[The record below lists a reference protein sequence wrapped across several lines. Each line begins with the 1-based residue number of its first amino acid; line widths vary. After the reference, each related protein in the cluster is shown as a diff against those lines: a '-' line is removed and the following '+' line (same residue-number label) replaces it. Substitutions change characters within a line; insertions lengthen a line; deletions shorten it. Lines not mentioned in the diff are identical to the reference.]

1 MISPDGVQ
9 VYIGIGSVDMRKSI
23 DGLSLLVS
31 QQWSL
36 DVFTGHMFAFTNRRR
51 TVVKVLY
58 WDCTGFALWQKRLD
72 KDRFKWPE
80 SREDVMRIGQREFRW
95 LLEGLDITAHRGHA
109 ALSYSAV
116 A

>member
-1 MISPDGVQ
+1 MITPDNVQ
-9 VYIGIGSVDMRKSI
+9 VYIAVGAVDMRKSI
-23 DGLSLLVS
+23 GGLSLLVS

-36 DVFTGHMFAFTNRRR
+36 DPFTGHMFAFSNRRR

-58 WDCTGFALWQKRLD
+58 WDFSGFALWMKRLD

-80 SREDVMRIGQREFRW
+80 SRAEVLRIGQREFRW
-95 LLEGLDITAHRGHA
+95 LLEGLDINTHRGHA

>member
-1 MISPDGVQ
+1 MLTLDRVQ

-36 DVFTGHMFAFTNRRR
+36 DLFTGHMFAFTNRRR

-58 WDCTGFALWQKRLD
+58 WDSNGFALWQKRLD

-80 SREDVMRIGQREFRW
+80 SREEVMRIGHREFRW
-95 LLEGLDITAHRGHA
+95 LLEGLDIRVHQGHA
-109 ALSYSAV
+109 ELHYSAV

>member
-1 MISPDGVQ
+1 MIVPDVQ
-9 VYIGIGSVDMRKSI
+9 VYIGIGWTDMRKSI
-23 DGLSLLVS
+23 NGLALLVS

-58 WDCTGFALWQKRLD
+58 WDATGFALWQKRLD
-72 KDRFKWPE
+72 KARFKWPE
-80 SREDVMRIGQREFRW
+80 SREEVMRIGQREFRW
-95 LLEGLDITAHRGHA
+95 LLDGLDISVQRGHA
-109 ALSYSAV
+109 TLSYSAV